1 MKRHNAI
8 KWVVNIYSFLGFS
21 FLIIAFL
28 LVLTPVIPY
37 IAYRLNPEETNN
49 EVTKIS
55 QPVVDDNVEIQA
67 PVITNN
73 TPTIDPTL
81 PTTPYISITK
91 IGVYSPISTIANY
104 KEALKQGAWLV
115 PEYGTPA
122 NDKKPIIIAAHRFG
136 YIYWDNAT
144 RKKVS
149 FYNLPKTTNGDT
161 IDIIWGQR
169 KYTYT
174 IYAQSEGTVI
184 TDYSADL
191 VLYTCKYFD
200 SPVRIFRY
208 AKLTVL

>member
-1 MKRHNAI
+1 MKRYNAI
-8 KWVVNIYSFLGFS
+8 KWIVNIYSILGFT
-21 FLIIAFL
+21 FLLIAFL

-37 IAYRLNPEETNN
+37 IAYRLNPEETEN
-49 EVTKIS
+49 EVVKIS
-55 QPVVDDNVEIQA
+55 QSVVDDNVEIQT
-67 PVITNN
+67 PVIVDII
-73 TPTIDPTL
+73 PSIDSTL
-81 PTTPYISITK
+81 PTTPYISIEK

-136 YIYWDNAT
+136 YIYWDTAT
-144 RKKVS
+144 RKEVS

-174 IYAQSEGTVI
+174 IYAQSEGTTI

-208 AKLTVL
+208 AKLSIL